1 MTYVS
6 KTDSDEL
13 SVNRGVQ
20 ILLADTNSR
29 VTQLEKDQLRL
40 LDLIEKMVEMDKIR
54 AQAFDLLDERVKRA
68 AVHAGLRQQAIDALN
83 ERITKLEQEV
93 RQS

>member
-6 KTDSDEL
+6 RTDSDEL

-40 LDLIEKMVEMDKIR
+40 LDLIEKMVEIDKIR